1 MDTFRLYAHSA
12 KMLVKCQL
20 QYRTSFILQ
29 IIAQLVMMGGEM
41 LAVVLIIDRFGTLG
55 RWGGG
60 DLMFFFGVMTTQFY
74 IVECLARGVTNFS
87 PLVRTGALD
96 TMLLRPRGVLTQVI
110 CYAIDLR
117 RIGAIGVGVVAM
129 IIGAKRAQIV
139 WTPLKALALCES
151 TLMSGLLITGL
162 FMIEAVL
169 CIRSV
174 KSIEMVNILT
184 YGGRGACQYPI
195 DAYPRPLRILFMVVA
210 PFALTMHMP
219 VAYVLNKPL
228 FPVADWVTFVSPVAG
243 AAFFFLM
250 YLLFRRAMRRYRST
264 GS

>member
-1 MDTFRLYAHSA
+1 MDTFRLYLHSA

-20 QYRTSFILQ
+20 QYRTSLVLQ
-29 IIAQLVMMGGEM
+29 LFSQLVMMGGEM
-41 LAVVLIIDRFGTLG
+41 LAVVLIVDRFGALG
-55 RWGGG
+55 RWSGGN
-60 DLMFFFGVMTTQFY
+60 LMFFFGVMTTQFY

-87 PLVRTGALD
+87 PLVRTGTLD

-117 RIGAIGVGVVAM
+117 RLGAIGVGVVAM
-129 IIGAKRAQIV
+129 VIGAKQSAIV
-139 WTPLKALALCES
+139 WTPLKVLALLES
-151 TLMSGLLITGL
+151 TLMNGLLITGL

-169 CIRSV
+169 CIGSV

-184 YGGRGACQYPI
+184 YGGRSACQYPI
-195 DAYPRPLRILFMVVA
+195 DVYPQPLRILFMVVA

-219 VAYVLNKPL
+219 VAYVLGKPL
-228 FPVADWVTFVSPVAG
+228 FPVADWVAFVSPVAG
-243 AAFFFLM
+243 AVFFFLM

>member
-1 MDTFRLYAHSA
+1 MDALRLYLHSL

-20 QYRTSFILQ
+20 QYRTSFVLQ
-29 IIAQLVMMGGEM
+29 MISQLIMMGGEM
-41 LAVVLIIDRFGTLG
+41 LAIVLIVDRFGSLG
-55 RWGGG
+55 RWSGGN
-60 DLMFFFGVMTTQFY
+60 LMFFFGVMTAQFY

-87 PLVRTGALD
+87 PLVRMGTLD

-117 RIGAIGVGVVAM
+117 RIGAIAVGVLAM
-129 IIGAKRAQIV
+129 VIGARQSQIL
-139 WTPLKALALCES
+139 WTPLKALALLES
-151 TLMSGLLITGL
+151 ALMNGLLITGL
-162 FMIEAVL
+162 FMIETVM

-184 YGGRGACQYPI
+184 YGGRSACQYPI
-195 DAYPRPLRILFMVVA
+195 DVYPRPLRILFMVVA

-219 VAYVLNKPL
+219 VAYILDKPL
-228 FPVADWVTFVSPVAG
+228 FAVPDYVTFISPVAG
-243 AAFFFLM
+243 AAFFLLM
-250 YLLFRRAMRRYRST
+250 YFLFRRAMRRYRST